1 MVFDFVAFSTQGYEV
16 MKRAKRLTRNQ
27 KECLSAHHL
36 NADKWRLVEELDFYI
51 KVINVETGQ
60 TKMLDKFRRDKRI
73 YGK

>member
-36 NADKWRLVEELDFYI
+36 KADDWQLVSESEFYY
-51 KVINVETGQ
+51 KVIHKETKQ
-60 TKMLDKFRRDKRI
+60 IKTLDKFRREKRN
-73 YGK
+73 GK